1 MRGWGQVIANYLP
14 KNIYLFNEAR
24 CGAST
29 KTYPLEL
36 WRKILA
42 ARVDYVLIQFG
53 HNDSHAKE
61 TPEAADSAVAYPNNL
76 WRYIQEARAAHIV
89 PVLVTPVRR
98 RTYTNGRAT
107 AELAPYADA
116 MKRVAAELDVPLIDL
131 HTASEVL
138 YNELGEAGTDAFT
151 VNITDN
157 ADRPGADDRTHFTET
172 GAHAIARL
180 VAPDLLKIC
189 AGLCSV
195 K

>member
-1 MRGWGQVIANYLP
+1 MRGWGQVIASYLP
-14 KNIYLFNEAR
+14 KNYYLFNEAR

-29 KTYPLEL
+29 KTYPVDL
-36 WRKILA
+36 WSKILS

-53 HNDSHAKE
+53 HNDSHARE
-61 TPEAADSAVAYPNNL
+61 NPESADAAVEYPNNL
-76 WRYIQEARAAHIV
+76 WRYVLEARAAHIV

-98 RTYTNGRAT
+98 RTYKDGRAT

-131 HTASEVL
+131 HAASEEL

-151 VNITDN
+151 INKIDI

-172 GAHAIARL
+172 GAHAVARL
-180 VAPDLLKIC
+180 VAPELLKIC